1 MAISTL
7 MSYDQQGTIVCASLV
22 QLCEK
27 LIQVSL
33 MEVEYRWQALDSIP
47 SMSVNQWI
55 YSKPITASK
64 A

>member
-1 MAISTL
+1 MAISAL
-7 MSYDQQGTIVCASLV
+7 MSYDQQGTIEYASLV

-47 SMSVNQWI
+47 SMSVNQ
-55 YSKPITASK
+55 
-64 A
+64 

>member
-1 MAISTL
+1 MAVSAL
-7 MSYDQQGTIVCASLV
+7 MSYDQQGTIEYAALV

-33 MEVEYRWQALDSIP
+33 MEEEYRWQALDSIP
-47 SMSVNQWI
+47 SMSINQQI
-55 YSKPITASK
+55 YFEPVKASK